1 MIAGKT
7 WREVRWMALAYLLIL
22 EALCAPVLLLW
33 PDIYEDLQRSTLFK
47 NLGIDFAKR
56 ILQGVTDKDEQIA
69 YTNWAAVMLLF
80 RSTNLVCVA
89 AAVLFGTGL
98 FAREREN
105 QTFEFLLSRPISR
118 GAILWQKSWPT
129 ALCLLLP
136 IFLVNLSAMHW
147 SRQIDLELPLV
158 ELLLCSLH
166 ASMFV
171 LCFLAGTTWLSVLM
185 RTQAHVAA
193 GIGAFAI
200 LQIGVYLTQ
209 RLRPYSLFR
218 LADFEWYGPLLNG
231 NVSVRQM
238 FDPSAGPGY
247 TTWLLLATA
256 ALYTLAY
263 RALRQATP

>member
-1 MIAGKT
+1 VIAGKT
-7 WREVRWMALAYLLIL
+7 WREVRWMALAYLAIL
-22 EALCAPVLLLW
+22 EALCVPVLLLW

-69 YTNWAAVMLLF
+69 YTNWAAVMLFF

-105 QTFEFLLSRPISR
+105 QTFEFLLSRPVGR
-118 GAILWQKSWPT
+118 GAILWQKTWPT
-129 ALCLLLP
+129 ALCLVLP
-136 IFLVNLSAMHW
+136 IFVVNLSAIFW
-147 SRQIDLELPLV
+147 SRRIDLDLPLP
-158 ELLLCSLH
+158 ELLLGSAH
-166 ASMFV
+166 ASAFV
-171 LCFLAGTTWLSVLM
+171 LFFLAATTWLSALM

-193 GIGAFAI
+193 AIGAFAV
-200 LQIGVYLTQ
+200 LQLGVYLTQ

-238 FDPSAGPGY
+238 FDPLHGPGY
-247 TTWLLLATA
+247 TTWLLLAATA
-256 ALYTLAY
+256 CYALCL
-263 RALRQATP
+263 RALRKATP

>member
-7 WREVRWMALAYLLIL
+7 WREVRWMALAYLVIL
-22 EALCAPVLLLW
+22 EALCVPVLLLW
-33 PDIYEDLQRSTLFK
+33 PDIYEDLQRSTLMK

-56 ILQGVTDKDEQIA
+56 ILQGVTDRDEQIA
-69 YTNWAAVMLLF
+69 YTNWAAVMLFF

-105 QTFEFLLSRPISR
+105 QTFEFLLSRPVAR

-136 IFLVNLSAMHW
+136 IFAVNLSAIHW
-147 SRQIDLELPLV
+147 SRTIELDLPV
-158 ELLLCSLH
+158 AELLLGSLH
-166 ASMFV
+166 AGCFV
-171 LCFLAGTTWLSVLM
+171 LCFLAATTWLSVLL

-193 GIGAFAI
+193 AIGAFAV

-231 NVSVRQM
+231 NVTVRQM
-238 FDPSAGPGY
+238 FDPLTGPGY
-247 TTWLLLATA
+247 TTWLLLATVGFYA
-256 ALYTLAY
+256 MAL
-263 RALRQATP
+263 RALRRATP

>member
-7 WREVRWMALAYLLIL
+7 WREVRWMALAYLVIL
-22 EALCAPVLLLW
+22 EALCVPVLLLW

-56 ILQGVTDKDEQIA
+56 ILQGVTAKDEQIA
-69 YTNWAAVMLLF
+69 YTNWAAVMLFF

-105 QTFEFLLSRPISR
+105 QTFEFLLSRPVGR
-118 GAILWQKSWPT
+118 GAILWQKTWPT
-129 ALCLLLP
+129 AVCLVLP
-136 IFLVNLSAMHW
+136 IFAVNLSAIFW
-147 SRQIDLELPLV
+147 SRRIDLDLPLP
-158 ELLLCSLH
+158 ELLLGSAH
-166 ASMFV
+166 ASAFV
-171 LCFLAGTTWLSVLM
+171 LFFLAATTWLSALM

-193 GIGAFAI
+193 AIGAFAV
-200 LQIGVYLTQ
+200 LQLGVYLTQ

-231 NVSVRQM
+231 NVSIRQM
-238 FDPSAGPGY
+238 FDPLHGPGY
-247 TTWLLLATA
+247 TTWLLVA
-256 ALYTLAY
+256 AAVCYALCL
-263 RALRQATP
+263 RALRKATP